1 MKKVKAL
8 KPKKSVGEIIFI
20 LFCASFFAIFILSYA
35 YAGFW
40 ILTNAFNAPQTF
52 LEKPFALPTALHFE
66 NIVTAFTITQK
77 GFNII
82 GMTWNSLKLIF
93 IHSIC
98 SIGFPPLVGYIFA
111 RYEFKLK
118 KFLINLFIITATI
131 PMIGTTA
138 IMYRLCV
145 SLNLVNNYLWEV
157 IASSSSLGFG
167 TIVFMNYFGGL
178 NKELM
183 EAAELDGA
191 GRLRTYFSIMF
202 PQAWPM
208 LMASMVLGAIGS
220 WNNFMS
226 TYLYYPDYPNVACG
240 LQSINVELVT
250 YGSNYPVMFAI
261 MIYTIGFAV
270 VLYAVFS
277 KKIASNMVTS
287 GLK

>member
-1 MKKVKAL
+1 MKKASTL
-8 KPKKSVGEIIFI
+8 KPKKTVIEIIFI
-20 LFCASFFAIFILSYA
+20 AFCAIFFSIFIVSYA
-35 YAGFW
+35 YSGFW
-40 ILTNAFNAPQTF
+40 ILTNAFNNPQTF
-52 LEKPFALPTALHFE
+52 LEKPFALPSVLNFD

-82 GMTWNSLKLIF
+82 GMTWNSLKLII
-93 IHSIC
+93 IHSVC

-111 RYEFKLK
+111 RYNFKLK
-118 KFLINLFIITATI
+118 PFLINLFIITATI

-138 IMYRLCV
+138 ITYRLCV
-145 SLNLVNNYLWEV
+145 SLNLVNNYLWE
-157 IASSSSLGFG
+157 ILTSSSSLGFG
-167 TIVFMNYFGGL
+167 TVIFMNYFGGL

-226 TYLYYPDYPNVACG
+226 TYLYYPDYPNVAYG
-240 LQSINVELVT
+240 LQAINVELVT

-270 VLYAVFS
+270 ILYAVFS
-277 KKIASNMVTS
+277 KKIATNMVTS